1 MHVQGLAVSR
11 LDFST
16 ATPYGKPAATT
27 SERESRSAIVRRE
40 VGLHRIEH
48 QVDDLDTSMHDLSD
62 WPHHGVQ
69 VLGEQ
74 RLAYPTRRQ
83 AYEDAVHVFAALG
96 EGDGCLH
103 AATV

>member
-1 MHVQGLAVSR
+1 
-11 LDFST
+11 
-16 ATPYGKPAATT
+16 
-27 SERESRSAIVRRE
+27 
-40 VGLHRIEH
+40 
-48 QVDDLDTSMHDLSD
+48 MHDLSD

-83 AYEDAVHVFAALG
+83 ANEDAVHVFAAFG